1 MHSRPIIGRGPFVMF
16 RCLVVSREVR
26 IMARKTSS
34 PKTRIDVW
42 CDETQLAQ
50 IKRNADASRLPVSDF
65 LRKLG
70 NGYKPKSIFDRETIR
85 ELARL
90 SADQD
95 RLSDQLERWLLVK
108 KKEDTPVNDGRAFL
122 NQIER
127 LQAEIAD
134 LVMEAAQRL

>member
-1 MHSRPIIGRGPFVMF
+1 
-16 RCLVVSREVR
+16 
-26 IMARKTSS
+26 MARKTSS